1 MKKSKIP
8 KLCHN
13 IGLRKLFLDK
23 QLLDFYFM
31 HTATESARRPQIS
44 FHRLKTIYYL
54 KTKTPKCTI
63 FPSLFG
69 GEDVY
74 NFPSISYKHRR
85 QSAERLNI
93 NHSRLRDEIPAPG
106 SSVTTDTSKA
116 KTINHDDKLMRVS
129 GIFSRP
135 GSVTSSVLTKL

>member
-1 MKKSKIP
+1 MK
-8 KLCHN
+8 N
-13 IGLRKLFLDK
+13 E
-23 QLLDFYFM
+23 
-31 HTATESARRPQIS
+31 TANPPTPLPPLPIMDDTAQ
-44 FHRLKTIYYL
+44 
-54 KTKTPKCTI
+54 TPKCTI

-116 KTINHDDKLMRVS
+116 KTTMKN
-129 GIFSRP
+129 
-135 GSVTSSVLTKL
+135 